1 MNFIVTG
8 AAGFVA
14 SHVVDALLARG
25 DRVYAIDN
33 FVTGSPANLEA
44 ASTHSDFSLRTADI
58 STDAEK
64 ILDWLRERAGGYD
77 AILHMASPASPVDYK
92 RLPIETLAVNAYGTD
107 FCCRLAALFGAR
119 LLYTSTSEVYGDP
132 LEHPQRETYWGNVN
146 PIGSRSCYDEGKRF
160 GEAMIMAHVRVAGI
174 DARIVRIFNTY
185 GPRMRIGDGRV
196 VPNFIAQ
203 ALSKQPLTIYGD
215 GKQTRSFCYVDDL
228 VRGILLAATSDRVR
242 GRVVNLGNP
251 NEIPIEAFAGAVAE
265 AAGVAYTLE
274 ACAATEDDPSRRCPD
289 ISLAR
294 SLLGWNPEIDLAEGL
309 RRTIA
314 SFKAST
320 KASSNKASSQLEGG
334 GSLRS

>member
-215 GKQTRSFCYVDDL
+215 GKQTRSFCYIDDCL
-228 VRGILLAATSDRVR
+228 EGLHRLMRSDFREPLNLGQDRMVTINQLADMVAEIAGFRIVKKHIAGPMGVR
-242 GRVVNLGNP
+242 GRNSDNTLLRQTLGWEP
-251 NEIPIEAFAGAVAE
+251 E
-265 AAGVAYTLE
+265 
-274 ACAATEDDPSRRCPD
+274 
-289 ISLAR
+289 ISL
-294 SLLGWNPEIDLAEGL
+294 EEGL
-309 RRTIA
+309 AKTYRWIEDQARERMLETA
-314 SFKAST
+314 AAKA
-320 KASSNKASSQLEGG
+320 
-334 GSLRS
+334 